1 MTKTGGAKFDEV
13 WKYFIQDNN
22 QRNGH
27 YSATC
32 YHCDTTWARGKPT
45 VMKAHLA
52 NICKS
57 CPEDISKYWRDKL
70 AEQTIN
76 YTRTSKQSNL
86 PHNQATITQH
96 FSSNQPLPLQVNS
109 RLDKSLIKMWIIT
122 EKKINFKMTK
132 TGGAKFDEVWKY
144 FIQDNNQRN
153 GHYSATCYHCD
164 TTKALNG
171 DTTFWESNSIL
182 IRKSTMV

>member
-1 MTKTGGAKFDEV
+1 MTKTGDAKFDEI

-22 QRNGH
+22 QRNGY
-27 YSATC
+27 YSVTC
-32 YHCDTTWARGKPT
+32 YHCDTTWVCGKPT

-109 RLDKSLIKMWIIT
+109 YFLKELNPGYAPPSRTTLSGRFLDEEVAQVNKYIDQELENAENLTLDK
-122 EKKINFKMTK
+122 
-132 TGGAKFDEVWKY
+132 Y
-144 FIQDNNQRN
+144 
-153 GHYSATCYHCD
+153 
-164 TTKALNG
+164 
-171 DTTFWESNSIL
+171 
-182 IRKSTMV
+182 